1 MKTFFTTN
9 LIKFAITSIL
19 LTVMFRYFL
28 SMGIANQNN
37 ILIIAS
43 ALTYGILMGFS
54 GYYFGSKEYEELP
67 IYDIGFRWHLTTFI
81 VHNSISVLWFVFDFQ
96 SKYETINVIYVTT
109 IAWSVFL
116 LIHLFIYLSMRKNA
130 IKQLDK
136 EELFE

>member
-1 MKTFFTTN
+1 MKTFFTLN
-9 LIKFAITSIL
+9 LIKFTIASVLLAIL
-19 LTVMFRYFL
+19 FRYFL
-28 SMGIANQNN
+28 SSGIEEQNYY
-37 ILIIAS
+37 LIISS
-43 ALTYGILMGFS
+43 AVSYALLMALS
-54 GYYFGSKEYEELP
+54 GYYFGRKEYEKLP
-67 IYDIGFRWHLTTFI
+67 IYDIGFRWHLATFLTHNI
-81 VHNSISVLWFVFDFQ
+81 VSVLWFTFEFQ